1 MRIAIARRPHTPAS
15 RLLEVVT
22 PRTNDATITPME
34 NLLASLSPTDRFAL
48 EIVATAGR
56 RRFLVRAATDA
67 MREHLADQ
75 LAVAYPQATL
85 RALPV
90 PADVGATPGSDADA
104 GGRGPD
110 GDDPDPARCLPGERL
125 VACTLVLRDP
135 PYLPLRPFP
144 DVAVDDE
151 RSVQADPILGIL
163 GALGR
168 LPADWRA
175 LCQLVVAP
183 APEGWARPYRRLALE
198 RPPAT
203 GHAAERGAGGG
214 SSTNA
219 QLFLLALG
227 ALAMVAWQ
235 ARMWH
240 EEGAWGPLGLLVVG
254 LGGGLAALV
263 AVARRLAPVAACDPR
278 LVREKIARPARLVEI
293 RLAVFAP
300 PDAPEA
306 AARARLGQLA
316 AAYRQFT
323 HDEGN
328 GLIPRPLRAAR
339 PDLRALASTAPRRG
353 LALLNTRELA
363 GLWHL
368 PQSDADVAL
377 VERTA
382 SRRIAP
388 APRAVARGCP
398 VGLAEQQGHA
408 VPVALPDD
416 TLDRNLLLVA
426 KTRRGKSALLLR
438 IADHLMAPRP
448 ERPPSALVVVD
459 PHSDLA
465 RGVLGLV
472 PPTRRDDVVFLD
484 VAHADRPFGLNL
496 LDAGLGWDRDAAVA
510 NTLKIFHREFDG
522 FWGPRMA
529 DCFRW
534 GALTLYEANEAYCR
548 ADPWRGRDRQHTILE
563 LPQLFIDPAFRRPL
577 LELVRDPGIRHWWEA
592 FFDSAL
598 DRRLQL
604 ESSNPVST
612 KINTYAGSRA
622 ARAVVGQPRSTIDPL
637 EWVRAGRIVVV
648 DGAKGRV
655 GEHTAALIGGT
666 LLNLVDLA
674 IGAQVALPPAD
685 RRRTTVIVD
694 EFHAMP
700 GADYESLLAEQAKY
714 GASVIL
720 ATQSLARLD
729 ARDPARALRAIVFA
743 NLDGLFAF
751 HCSAEDA
758 EYLVP
763 ELGPPVTVEDL
774 TGLGEHR
781 CYARLSSGGERLPP
795 FLVRLHPP
803 PSGDPALVA
812 ALAAA
817 SAARHGRPRAAV
829 EADYAAALARIAAA
843 HQVAPPRTILARS
856 GSGLPH
862 DPLAPRAGATRPAD
876 GQGRRGKKRNGQRQ
890 DRADSPPEQTLLPQ
904 ADATISQHGEHAEGA
919 AEDVTGRGNDEHQH

>member
-1 MRIAIARRPHTPAS
+1 MPFASAAQPVAPSS

-22 PRTNDATITPME
+22 PRVNDATITPME
-34 NLLASLSPTDRFAL
+34 NLLAALSLTEHFAL
-48 EIVATAGR
+48 EIAATAAG
-56 RRFLVRAATDA
+56 RRFLVRAASDA

-85 RALPV
+85 RALPL
-90 PADVGATPGSDADA
+90 PEGGGTTGADGNVGGPVGDAV
-104 GGRGPD
+104 
-110 GDDPDPARCLPGERL
+110 DPAAHGAGERV
-125 VACTLVLRDP
+125 VATTLILRDP

-151 RSVQADPILGIL
+151 RSAQADPILGLL

-168 LPADWRA
+168 LPPGWRV
-175 LCQLVVAP
+175 LSQLVIAP

-198 RPPAT
+198 RPL
-203 GHAAERGAGGG
+203 AADYTADRGTGGG

-219 QLFLLALG
+219 QLFLLALA
-227 ALAMVAWQ
+227 ALALAAWQ
-235 ARMWH
+235 AHAWY
-240 EEGAWGPLGLLVVG
+240 EAGAWGSLGLLGAG
-254 LGGGLAALV
+254 LGGLAAL
-263 AVARRLAPVAACDPR
+263 AWAARGLFRAPVYDPR
-278 LVREKIARPARLVEI
+278 LVREKIARPARIVEI

-300 PDAPEA
+300 VDAPEA
-306 AARARLGQLA
+306 RMRARLDQLA
-316 AAYRQFT
+316 TAYHQFT

-328 GLIPRPLRAAR
+328 GLVARRLRGAC
-339 PDLRALASTAPRRG
+339 PDLRGLAPVSPRRT
-353 LALLNTRELA
+353 LPLLNTREVA
-363 GLWHL
+363 ALWHL
-368 PQSDADVAL
+368 PQSGADVAL
-377 VERTA
+377 VERA
-382 SRRIAP
+382 GPRQIAP
-388 APRAVARGCP
+388 PPGAVARGCP
-398 VGLAEQQGHA
+398 IGRSAQQGHA

-426 KTRRGKSALLLR
+426 KTRRGKSSLLLR
-438 IADHLMAPRP
+438 LARRAMT
-448 ERPPSALVVVD
+448 PPPDGPARALVLVD

-465 RGVLGLV
+465 RAALGVV
-472 PPTRRDDVVFLD
+472 PPDRHDDVVFLD
-484 VAHADRPFGLNL
+484 VARADRPFGLNL
-496 LDAGLGWDRDAAVA
+496 LDAGLGWDRDQAVA
-510 NTLKIFHREFDG
+510 NTLKIFNREFDG

-534 GALTLYEANEAYCR
+534 GALTLYEANAAYCA

-563 LPQLFIDPAFRRPL
+563 LPQLFVDLAFRRPL
-577 LELVRDPGIRHWWEA
+577 LELVRDPGIRHWWED

-622 ARAVVGQPRSTIDPL
+622 ARAVVGQPRSTIDPAA
-637 EWVRAGRIVVV
+637 WVREGRIVVV

-674 IGAQVALPPAD
+674 LGAQAALPPGE
-685 RRRTTVIVD
+685 RRRATLVVD
-694 EFHAMP
+694 EFHTMP

-714 GASVIL
+714 GANVYL

-758 EYLVP
+758 EYLLP

-781 CYARLSSGGERLPP
+781 CYARLSGGGERLPP
-795 FLVRLHPP
+795 FLVHLDPP
-803 PSGDPALVA
+803 PPADPALAA

-817 SAARHGRPRAAV
+817 SAERYGRPRAAV
-829 EADYAAALARIAAA
+829 EAAYVASLERIAAT
-843 HQVAPPRTILARS
+843 HRVAAPTIVVARS
-856 GSGLPH
+856 GSGLPL
-862 DPLAPRAGATRPAD
+862 DPLAPRAGATRPAH
-876 GQGRRGKKRNGQRQ
+876 GQQPRGKKRNEQRQ
-890 DRADSPPEQTLLPQ
+890 GRADGPPRQAPLPQ
-904 ADATISQHGEHAEGA
+904 ADAPNVGDGERAAGGAGIVTEQGEG
-919 AEDVTGRGNDEHQH
+919 ER